1 MLISATVLQLNKELN
16 EVPLTQTFISDPSV
30 SGNKLCYASNETSGL
45 VNYFFIIVPIASKI
59 KLAFMDMDD
68 LLLLLLAILPHV

>member
-16 EVPLTQTFISDPSV
+16 KVPLTQTFIPDPSV

-45 VNYFFIIVPIASKI
+45 FQSH
-59 KLAFMDMDD
+59 LR
-68 LLLLLLAILPHV
+68 